1 MPYIC
6 ELCNKNYKSYQSLW
20 NHNKKFHT
28 SKSIES
34 PLSPLKTSE
43 SPSKSFESI
52 IVSDKIYKCKYCNK
66 IYNNKNSKWSHQNKC
81 KSITEANLQDEN
93 VNLKNKVEIFEKE
106 MELMKKQLLTLMN
119 KSCKIHPKTFNK
131 INKQINNNNYI
142 NIIQLGNESIS
153 DLFSQNQQI
162 GILKYRHQCL
172 SKLIKEVHFNDKYP
186 QFKNILITNTQNNI
200 AYKYDNKEN
209 NFVAIDKKEL
219 LDDIISER
227 MGDIETFYDN
237 QLDFLDNKTKEVIKF
252 FINKMEDENS
262 EYYENRVKEIKL
274 LIYNNRNKVSKDLE
288 IIL

>member
-1 MPYIC
+1 LHLNSAEKFIKDLEC
-6 ELCNKNYKSYQSLW
+6 EFCNKLFTRKSSL
-20 NHNKKFHT
+20 NRHNENC
-28 SKSIES
+28 I
-34 PLSPLKTSE
+34 
-43 SPSKSFESI
+43 
-52 IVSDKIYKCKYCNK
+52 NK
-66 IYNNKNSKWSHQNKC
+66 ISSDNKLK
-81 KSITEANLQDEN
+81 EENL
-93 VNLKNKVEIFEKE
+93 NLKNKVENFEKE
-106 MELMKKQLLTLMN
+106 MEIMKKQLLHLIN

-162 GILKYRHQCL
+162 GILKCRHQCL

-227 MGDIETFYDN
+227 IGDIETFYDN
-237 QLDFLDNKTKEVIKF
+237 QLEFLDTKTKEVIDF
-252 FINKMEDENS
+252 FINKMDDNKS
-262 EYYENRVKEIKL
+262 EYYEDKVKEIKF

>member
-6 ELCNKNYKSYQSLW
+6 EICNKNYKSYQSLW
-20 NHNKKFHT
+20 NHNKKFH
-28 SKSIES
+28 KD
-34 PLSPLKTSE
+34 LSSNIT
-43 SPSKSFESI
+43 I
-52 IVSDKIYKCKYCNK
+52 IPQNTTQNDNNTTIIPQNTTLNKLECKNCNK
-66 IYNNKNSKWSHQNKC
+66 ILSRYDSLKRHELKC
-81 KSITEANLQDEN
+81 KNNYINNNITKNELDK
-93 VNLKNKVEIFEKE
+93 LKEEIRE
-106 MELMKKQLLTLMN
+106 ELRKDIMN
-119 KSCKIHPKTFNK
+119 EIIKSCKIHPKTFNK

-200 AYKYDNKEN
+200 AYKYDNNEN